1 MLVLVQMVLLLKKY
15 VDFCTSTDDLIA
27 KNMLVLVLVQMMY
40 VLMKM
45 NHVLMK
51 MNRVLMKVNRV
62 LMNHVLMKMKR
73 VLMNHVLTKMN
84 RVLAMMM
91 RMMAIVV
98 ILILKNFIT

>member
-51 MNRVLMKVNRV
+51 MN
-62 LMNHVLMKMKR
+62 HVLMKM
-73 VLMNHVLTKMN
+73 NHVLT
-84 RVLAMMM
+84 MMM
-91 RMMAIVV
+91 MMMMIIV
-98 ILILKNFIT
+98 ILVNYKISVIKY